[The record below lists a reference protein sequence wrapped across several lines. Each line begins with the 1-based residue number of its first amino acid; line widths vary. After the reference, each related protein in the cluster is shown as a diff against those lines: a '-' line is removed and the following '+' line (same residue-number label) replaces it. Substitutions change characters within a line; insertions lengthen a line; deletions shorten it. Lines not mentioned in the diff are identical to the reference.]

1 MPVILLATITPI
13 TFREESLVSDAKNR
27 LIVDIELTVISELTV
42 SVLRLNVDNVPV
54 ALDVKTIIVE

>member
-1 MPVILLATITPI
+1 MAVISPI
-13 TFREESLVSDAKNR
+13 TFREESVVSAATKR
-27 LIVDIELTVISELTV
+27 LFVDIELTVISELTV